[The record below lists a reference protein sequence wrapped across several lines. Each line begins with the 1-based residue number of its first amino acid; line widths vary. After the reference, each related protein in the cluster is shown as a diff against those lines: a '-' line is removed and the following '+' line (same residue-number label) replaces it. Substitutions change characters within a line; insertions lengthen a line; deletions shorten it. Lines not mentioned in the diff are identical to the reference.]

1 MKRSEEREYNIRR
14 VIHTAQMLFIADGI
28 SATPISRIAE
38 AAGLTLTS
46 LYRYFR
52 NKDALVFAA
61 WRDALATF
69 FADFMEQYAREAASC
84 KTGYEKFVACMH
96 IYFRIYDRRPEWYDY
111 TREMFSAYSE
121 KGTGNDVNN
130 VFWKYYD
137 REIPAPALKAL
148 RERVADGSIL
158 PDVNIYAV
166 YQCLLNAYTGTT
178 IYENLSF
185 GVSPVAVVQFTGEM
199 LVNYIKNEPGTP
211 ALCNKTEKTRDV

>member
-38 AAGLTLTS
+38 AAGLTPTS

-69 FADFMEQYAREAASC
+69 FTDFMEQYTRESASC
-84 KTGYEKFVACMH
+84 KTGYEKFVVCMH
-96 IYFRIYDRRPEWYDY
+96 IYFSIYDARPEWYAY

-137 REIPAPALKAL
+137 REIPVPALKAL
-148 RERVADGSIL
+148 R
-158 PDVNIYAV
+158 
-166 YQCLLNAYTGTT
+166 
-178 IYENLSF
+178 
-185 GVSPVAVVQFTGEM
+185 
-199 LVNYIKNEPGTP
+199 
-211 ALCNKTEKTRDV
+211 

>member
-38 AAGLTLTS
+38 AAGLTPTS

-121 KGTGNDVNN
+121 KGRATTSTM
-130 VFWKYYD
+130 FS
-137 REIPAPALKAL
+137 
-148 RERVADGSIL
+148 GSITTARSL
-158 PDVNIYAV
+158 PRRSRRCVRAWPTV
-166 YQCLLNAYTGTT
+166 RSA
-178 IYENLSF
+178 
-185 GVSPVAVVQFTGEM
+185 PM
-199 LVNYIKNEPGTP
+199 
-211 ALCNKTEKTRDV
+211 